1 MEEIKIY
8 EISYL
13 YDTENQAYVGSEQ
26 KTIYKGIKFSFQVL
40 GLDIN
45 KKYIANLCYYNTSC
59 TGTITTIFTCTEST
73 TNNGHIIF
81 IWSPKSTLEMPS
93 NIVLS
98 LEIYSEER
106 DILYKKDDFAK
117 VIPTSIGG

>member
-1 MEEIKIY
+1 
-8 EISYL
+8 
-13 YDTENQAYVGSEQ
+13 
-26 KTIYKGIKFSFQVL
+26 
-40 GLDIN
+40 
-45 KKYIANLCYYNTSC
+45 
-59 TGTITTIFTCTEST
+59 
-73 TNNGHIIF
+73 
-81 IWSPKSTLEMPS
+81 MPS